1 LEEEEHSLR
10 ESVSAYESLMS
21 SRNELLELLSVL
33 KAADALMGKQGQ
45 GAAAAAAALAPPK
58 SKVFH
63 SSSTIPK
70 CLFFTLFSFVFCYVQ
85 AKASK
90 RFTVEDHDPESL
102 NSPLLSPGESFC
114 WLLLP
119 M

>member
-70 CLFFTLFSFVFCYVQ
+70 CLFFTLFPLFFVMCRPKQ
-85 AKASK
+85 AKG
-90 RFTVEDHDPESL
+90 SL
-102 NSPLLSPGESFC
+102 
-114 WLLLP
+114 WKITIRRA
-119 M
+119 